1 MAIEA
6 AKFALSQE
14 LLPKDATS
22 LSLERMVGAALS
34 MKQEELRNG
43 RPKPPVFSLP
53 DKAASAECSTAWAAK
68 YGALLEELRSEAS
81 LEEARAAAA
90 PWAAAVLEAK
100 REVIEPNR
108 ERLSEH
114 LQNMWV
120 ENMDAAKR
128 VLEGSRLRAVMK
140 AKALDVHKTLTL
152 AMNDV
157 ERQFREGMV
166 PFALQKASGLTHDQV
181 GALCTASIKYFR
193 EGFDRPWAL
202 ATLEKEL
209 EHCMPKEEPV
219 VISTKD
225 TGSATLA
232 DDPLAFLLG
241 LTLGACEL
249 PLEPSVRDFLA
260 SATATYLDPFIDGE
274 VPAAEYHKR
283 SEGLMMPRLRA
294 AWAEHHRVRALET
307 PDFPVAP
314 VHALAQYIV
323 HCIGKMNLNLGFG
336 AHMPGVGR
344 NPISMREDRAPDP
357 NRTASALA
365 RPPVLLSSPLSPN
378 SPKGSCVR
386 PPPSQSEVHFKKLGE
401 KLIEAVQRDFPAG
414 ERAFGSLPALTA
426 AQIQHVGQIHL
437 KSVALYQQEFGNALA
452 VANLEGEEARR
463 EERMRI

>member
-1 MAIEA
+1 
-6 AKFALSQE
+6 
-14 LLPKDATS
+14 
-22 LSLERMVGAALS
+22 
-34 MKQEELRNG
+34 
-43 RPKPPVFSLP
+43 
-53 DKAASAECSTAWAAK
+53 
-68 YGALLEELRSEAS
+68 
-81 LEEARAAAA
+81 
-90 PWAAAVLEAK
+90 VLEAK

-344 NPISMREDRAPDP
+344 NPISMRE
-357 NRTASALA
+357 
-365 RPPVLLSSPLSPN
+365 
-378 SPKGSCVR
+378 
-386 PPPSQSEVHFKKLGE
+386 SEVHFKKLGE
-401 KLIEAVQRDFPAG
+401 KLIEAIQRDFPAA

-437 KSVALYQQEFGNALA
+437 KGVALYQQELGNALA
-452 VANLEGEEARR
+452 VANREGEEARR
-463 EERMRI
+463 EERMRIWGYA